1 MKLKF
6 SKLLQREVHWLL
18 EAAGL
23 LVIGLSLAACTQ
35 GKDTLA
41 VGDPAP
47 DFSASTAAGGT
58 VSLSDSKNEQPVLL
72 FFHMAVG

>member
-1 MKLKF
+1 MKLIL
-6 SKLLQREVHWLL
+6 SKLLHRKAYWLL

-35 GKDTLA
+35 GNETLA

-58 VSLSDSKNEQPVLL
+58 VSLSDFKNEQPVLL